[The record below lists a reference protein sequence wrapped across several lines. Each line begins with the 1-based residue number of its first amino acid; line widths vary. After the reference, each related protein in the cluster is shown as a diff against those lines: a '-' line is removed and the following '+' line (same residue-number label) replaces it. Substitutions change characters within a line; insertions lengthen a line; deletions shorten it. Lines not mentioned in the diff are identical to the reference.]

1 MNVFICK
8 LILRSA
14 AAAIKVYNVYAQLA
28 LSLSQPLSI
37 SACCMKA
44 ASRVFYVKTNNF
56 G

>member
-28 LSLSQPLSI
+28 LSLSQAHSPP
-37 SACCMKA
+37 A
-44 ASRVFYVKTNNF
+44 ARKQPAECFM
-56 G
+56 